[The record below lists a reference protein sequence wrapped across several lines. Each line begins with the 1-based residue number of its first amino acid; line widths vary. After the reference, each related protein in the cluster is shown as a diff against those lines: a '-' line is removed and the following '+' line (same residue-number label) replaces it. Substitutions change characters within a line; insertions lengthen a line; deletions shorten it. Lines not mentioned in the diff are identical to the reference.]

1 MPVPALRRAPRGQA
15 AATAGGCDAGCD
27 DGAVRLTDFWE
38 RMEETFG
45 RTYARSWADDQH
57 LAALG
62 GRTVTQALSEGI
74 DTRDVWRAV
83 CLHAQVPA
91 HLR

>member
-1 MPVPALRRAPRGQA
+1 M
-15 AATAGGCDAGCD
+15 
-27 DGAVRLTDFWE
+27 RLTDFWE
-38 RMEETFG
+38 RMELTFG
-45 RTYARSWADDQH
+45 RTYARSWADDQR

-62 GRTVTQALSEGI
+62 GRTVQQALDDGE

-83 CLHAQVPA
+83 CAHAPVPR